1 MEVSMVLLPETKSLR
16 VPFKL
21 LCVSLMLSLTYLRA
35 GRMSALR
42 LNICKNQW
50 RALGKYYGN
59 VVFLLTLSK
68 SLFSNAMFAPMV
80 SVMLLSSASTST
92 VAMVG

>member
-42 LNICKNQW
+42 LVIYKY
-50 RALGKYYGN
+50 GK
-59 VVFLLTLSK
+59 LD
-68 SLFSNAMFAPMV
+68 
-80 SVMLLSSASTST
+80 
-92 VAMVG
+92 